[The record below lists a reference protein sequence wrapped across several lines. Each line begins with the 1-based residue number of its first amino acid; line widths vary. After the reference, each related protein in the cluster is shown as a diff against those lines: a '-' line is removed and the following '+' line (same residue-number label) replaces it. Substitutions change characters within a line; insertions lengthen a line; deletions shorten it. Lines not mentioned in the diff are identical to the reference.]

1 MIYLE
6 IEMPLKEFNLN
17 QHTQKARSGWQVSA
31 SHKKKTQE
39 VIKYQLLDQKVR
51 PIKTPCSVVA
61 IWHTKAR
68 NFDLDNMLL
77 KAVLDQLQAMD
88 LLENDNVNHIK
99 EITHKFELNK
109 EWQGLKIYFIEGVK

>member
-17 QHTQKARSGWQVSA
+17 QYTQKARSGWQVSA